1 MSDWAPPKYV
11 SFTTFRRDGTPV
23 ATPVWLAP
31 LGRGEYG
38 FTTDPTSWKV
48 KRLRLD
54 PRVEIRPS
62 TMRGAVAPDAAVVTG
77 TARLVDGGSEYRAIV
92 AALKQKYGVPV
103 TLIELGGALKQRVRR
118 NPSPECG
125 VIVRLDD

>member
-31 LGRGEYG
+31 L
-38 FTTDPTSWKV
+38 
-48 KRLRLD
+48 
-54 PRVEIRPS
+54 
-62 TMRGAVAPDAAVVTG
+62 RGAVAPDAAVVTG

-92 AALKQKYGVPV
+92 AALKQKYGLPV